1 MSKGDLT
8 RSYCISFDAC
18 IQEEHCKTYPRSLS
32 QFSIQP
38 KVISKN
44 VHCPH
49 DMLAK
54 FRELGG
60 KRDVDIAYF
69 DTMLALWSLNVPEN
83 KFWGLILQ
91 YSLYIATTIHADG
104 SGN

>member
-1 MSKGDLT
+1 M
-8 RSYCISFDAC
+8 
-18 IQEEHCKTYPRSLS
+18 
-32 QFSIQP
+32 
-38 KVISKN
+38 V
-44 VHCPH
+44 
-49 DMLAK
+49 AK

-91 YSLYIATTIHADG
+91 YSLYLATTIHADG
-104 SGN
+104 SGNWNNFLILPPNFLNLATLPHDVIIWPKMTFPWVTYAKLHRGHQQ